1 MKGEKNLNNMT
12 RNKRINKRIVN
23 LKKVKIC
30 LKDSIDLNHKYK

>member
-23 LKKVKIC
+23 LKKVKID
-30 LKDSIDLNHKYK
+30 LKNSIDLNHKYK

>member
-23 LKKVKIC
+23 LKKVKIG